1 MMKIE
6 TDRLLLRNYKE
17 SDFEDIFKYFSDEE
31 VSRFEDFY
39 PISEEQVRDIIAEW
53 KNMENRLVAA
63 LKSEQIVIGSVGY
76 WIDDEG
82 HYCID
87 YDFNPEYC
95 GQGYATEACNAL
107 VHYLFES
114 LGIRAIYGD
123 CDVRNVSSW
132 KLLERLGFQRIRK
145 LDHQSYKNDKNG
157 NPIFI
162 STFLYE
168 LKNTQSTTD
177 AKEFYT
183 GGRKS

>member
-39 PISEEQVRDIIAEW
+39 PMSEEQVRDIIAEW

-95 GQGYATEACNAL
+95 GQG
-107 VHYLFES
+107 
-114 LGIRAIYGD
+114 R
-123 CDVRNVSSW
+123 R
-132 KLLERLGFQRIRK
+132 RQ
-145 LDHQSYKNDKNG
+145 
-157 NPIFI
+157 
-162 STFLYE
+162 
-168 LKNTQSTTD
+168 
-177 AKEFYT
+177 
-183 GGRKS
+183 

>member
-39 PISEEQVRDIIAEW
+39 PMSEEQVRDIIAEW

-95 GQGYATEACNAL
+95 GQGDATEACNAL

-132 KLLERLGFQRIRK
+132 KLLERLGFQRIST

-162 STFLYE
+162 HTFLYE
-168 LKNTQSTTD
+168 LKKAQ
-177 AKEFYT
+177 FRPL
-183 GGRKS
+183 GG